1 MDKELEKRYQ
11 KARKYATVAIEL
23 VKEGLYL
30 DKFMTDRRASVRAA
44 IVEHHP
50 HLRNIL
56 LTDKV
61 TANVWRAFYH
71 VLYVDK
77 NPDVKLL
84 TRFLSIKKP
93 DAVAEVGDYQLKNLR
108 MKLKAM
114 KEEIPTIARTMTCGQ
129 LHKAGYASWAKGL
142 SAKDIESVNVLAWS
156 ANIDKDR
163 AAVSAMMDT
172 LIYRYQLD
180 WGLCKAFTS
189 KFHELR
195 TQGFNV
201 DDAIAMAQK

>member
-1 MDKELEKRYQ
+1 M
-11 KARKYATVAIEL
+11 
-23 VKEGLYL
+23 
-30 DKFMTDRRASVRAA
+30 
-44 IVEHHP
+44 
-50 HLRNIL
+50 
-56 LTDKV
+56 

-93 DAVAEVGDYQLKNLR
+93 VAVAEVGDYELKNLR
-108 MKLKAM
+108 TKLKAM

-129 LHKAGYASWAKGL
+129 LHKAGYASWVKGL

-156 ANIDKDR
+156 ANIDKDS
-163 AAVSAMMDT
+163 AALSAMMDT

-195 TQGFNV
+195 SRGYSI